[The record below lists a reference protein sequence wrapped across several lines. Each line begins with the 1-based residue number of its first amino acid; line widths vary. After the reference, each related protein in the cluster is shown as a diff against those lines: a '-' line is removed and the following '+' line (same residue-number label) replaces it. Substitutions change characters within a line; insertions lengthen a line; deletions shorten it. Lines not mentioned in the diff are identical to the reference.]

1 MRKIRQKRGF
11 VAYAIKHHTI
21 SDWHWVMEVYDER
34 ADPPEYLPAY
44 TETFHADKLDDL
56 SQTAKVVVCRLAEA
70 DQRL

>member
-1 MRKIRQKRGF
+1 MRKIRQKRGY

-34 ADPPEYLPAY
+34 PATPIYLPVF

-56 SQTAKVVVCRLAEA
+56 SQKAKAIVSKLAVA
-70 DQRL
+70 AGKN